1 MPTYEVKVVGQIVK
15 TYTIDSDKFVNDL
28 IDNGSW
34 DENDTYNFDNDA
46 AKDIAIDMLADEYEF
61 DLMEVLECKEI
72 I

>member
-46 AKDIAIDMLADEYEF
+46 AKDIAIDMLADEYDF
-61 DLMEVLECKEI
+61 DLLEVLECKEI
-72 I
+72 V